1 MAKNFGNNKNF
12 NLPKNQVEKN
22 FYNPYSFVGLTND
35 VLTLDT
41 SEDNNEVDN
50 LNYVQDV
57 PFEDGYSGKIEI
69 DFESLTKFCVLGA
82 EEHNTNICGRYY
94 VPGSSIKGMLRTVF
108 EMITFSNIKNNIE
121 DNKYSMRNLR
131 SNDYELKDLK
141 KGDQKPGFIIK
152 INGEYYIQE
161 CEFTRYRYE
170 DPKRI
175 ETSIRDIYKNLDI
188 FKFKRAK
195 TKEKYNLLKTRF
207 MYDNNGNDAM
217 WFFSG
222 PMANKKHEFL
232 LSIPTFSEK
241 KSLIIS
247 EKVWNEF
254 LFIHEEENENDSWK
268 YWRGILKNYKSF
280 DDVKKEGVVPCFFR
294 KREGKIIDLGLAY
307 LYRVPYPKSIHQY
320 LPKNLRSN
328 RGIDIAQ
335 AVFGYV
341 NGKDALKGRV
351 IVGNSLLG
359 KDAKPG
365 KAQTFIM
372 GAPKPTYF
380 EFYLNQDTKQTDPK
394 NGKQKT
400 NTFFTNNAQI
410 NGYKR
415 YLIHDKEIE
424 GNEPQSKV
432 TSTFYPM
439 PENTKFTTTVYF
451 HNLLDYELGALLSA
465 ITFCKNQH
473 TCFHSLGYAKP
484 FGYGKL
490 RVEDCKITVI
500 ETNSDCN
507 NGKTADDFYKAFNNL
522 IADCDLKRQL
532 EDVLT
537 DLITISR
544 GQYNPAKEIR
554 YPKSGMESTAKDKNN
569 EFVAIQNGKLS
580 LKDFEPKK

>member
-12 NLPKNQVEKN
+12 NLPKKQVEKN
-22 FYNPYSFVGLTND
+22 FYNPYSFVGLSND
-35 VLTLDT
+35 VLTLDN

-121 DNKYSMRNLR
+121 DNKYSMRNLH

-152 INGEYYIQE
+152 VNGEYYIQE

-175 ETSIRDIYKNLDI
+175 ETTISDIYKNLDI

-247 EKVWNEF
+247 ENVWNEF

-294 KREGKIIDLGLAY
+294 KREGNIIDLGLAY
-307 LYRVPYPKSIHQY
+307 LYRVPYPKSIHHY
-320 LPKNLRSN
+320 LPQNLRNN

-341 NGKDALKGRV
+341 NSKDALKGRV

-380 EFYLNQDTKQTDPK
+380 QFYVKQDKQKFDK
-394 NGKQKT
+394 NGKPIT

-415 YLIHDKEIE
+415 YLIHNKEIE

-500 ETNSDCN
+500 EANSDIN
-507 NGKTADDFYKAFNNL
+507 NGKNADDFYKAFNNL
-522 IADCDLKRQL
+522 ISDCDLKRQL

-544 GQYNPAKEIR
+544 GQYNPVKEIR

-569 EFVAIQNGKLS
+569 EFVAIQNNKNLS
-580 LKDFEPKK
+580 IKNFSPH